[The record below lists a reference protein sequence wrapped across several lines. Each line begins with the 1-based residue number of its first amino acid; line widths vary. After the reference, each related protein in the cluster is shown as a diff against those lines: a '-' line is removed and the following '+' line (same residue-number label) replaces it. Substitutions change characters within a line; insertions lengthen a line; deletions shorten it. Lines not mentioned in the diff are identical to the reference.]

1 MYKSPFFKLRSI
13 LLLARNDQRTAPVS
27 GYTLMELV
35 VVVVVIGI
43 LSGIVVNAKPWY
55 ENPLKNSQDRLQS
68 VIKTARTRAVNSTST
83 YRITAN
89 PNNPSQAIQVQ
100 RIRSG
105 SCQANATLR
114 EASLATD
121 TTIALNDVSGF
132 AIGDRL
138 KVGGTEAD
146 ALSVNFGNSTITLG
160 APVGEKAV
168 GTKVE
173 TVKNWKNDS
182 AFLDEDLNVN
192 KKVSQNNADI
202 RMVGKFDNAAEENW
216 SICINSRGLVS
227 LFDADGMMT
236 SNLDLVLTNPRT
248 NEEAKVVI
256 FPGGAM
262 DATAIAMGSGS
273 GGGGAGSE
281 SPTSSESPTGGGGT
295 GGGGSEPEEVGEGS
309 PGNGNNGN
317 GKPSCNQGLGNG
329 SDGCSP
335 GNSDNNQPSNDD
347 SPDAGPGNPGRGGG
361 NGNTNGN
368 KP

>member
-1 MYKSPFFKLRSI
+1 
-13 LLLARNDQRTAPVS
+13 
-27 GYTLMELV
+27 MELV

-262 DATAIAMGSGS
+262 NATAIAMGSGS

-295 GGGGSEPEEVGEGS
+295 GGEGSEISGGETETSGGETGTS
-309 PGNGNNGN
+309 EKCNNGVGNG
-317 GKPSCNQGLGNG
+317 PE
-329 SDGCSP
+329 GCSP
-335 GNSDNNQPSNDD
+335 NDKDNDECPTGAPGAPCRAEKEAKEKAEKEAKEKEEKGKD
-347 SPDAGPGNPGRGGG
+347 SKENEG
-361 NGNTNGN
+361 
-368 KP
+368 KK

>member
-1 MYKSPFFKLRSI
+1 
-13 LLLARNDQRTAPVS
+13 
-27 GYTLMELV
+27 MELV

-43 LSGIVVNAKPWY
+43 LSGIVINAKPWY

-68 VIKTARTRAVNSTST
+68 VIKTARTRAINSTST

-89 PNNPSQAIQVQ
+89 PDNPSQTIQVQ

-105 SCQANATLR
+105 SCQANASLR
-114 EASLATD
+114 EASLAAD

-173 TVKNWKNDS
+173 TIKNWKNDS

-202 RMVGKFDNAAEENW
+202 RMVGKFGNAAEENW
-216 SICINSRGLVS
+216 SICINSRGLVN
-227 LFDADGMMT
+227 LFDADGMVT
-236 SNLDLVLTNPRT
+236 NNLDLVLTNART
-248 NEEAKVVI
+248 NEEAKVVV

-262 DATAIAMGSGS
+262 DATAIVMGS
-273 GGGGAGSE
+273 GGGGAGSG
-281 SPTSSESPTGGGGT
+281 SPTGSESPTGGGGT
-295 GGGGSEPEEVGEGS
+295 GGGGSEPEDVVGGA

-317 GKPSCNQGLGNG
+317 GRPGCNQGLGNG

-347 SPDAGPGNPGRGGG
+347 APDAGPGNPGRASSNNSNANN
-361 NGNTNGN
+361 NGNANRN
-368 KP
+368 NR

>member
-138 KVGGTEAD
+138 KVGGQ
-146 ALSVNFGNSTITLG
+146 
-160 APVGEKAV
+160 K
-168 GTKVE
+168 
-173 TVKNWKNDS
+173 
-182 AFLDEDLNVN
+182 
-192 KKVSQNNADI
+192 
-202 RMVGKFDNAAEENW
+202 RMR
-216 SICINSRGLVS
+216 SRLI
-227 LFDADGMMT
+227 L
-236 SNLDLVLTNPRT
+236 
-248 NEEAKVVI
+248 
-256 FPGGAM
+256 
-262 DATAIAMGSGS
+262 AIA
-273 GGGGAGSE
+273 
-281 SPTSSESPTGGGGT
+281 P
-295 GGGGSEPEEVGEGS
+295 
-309 PGNGNNGN
+309 
-317 GKPSCNQGLGNG
+317 
-329 SDGCSP
+329 
-335 GNSDNNQPSNDD
+335 
-347 SPDAGPGNPGRGGG
+347 
-361 NGNTNGN
+361 
-368 KP
+368 